1 MGKEVRRVRA
11 GATPAGEQVAYLK
24 DPAVQP
30 LRLTDYA
37 GSLEHLL
44 ALLRDRARVFAVK
57 LEAAF
62 SAAEKPGH
70 TFENTLNEVAV
81 LAWKAAECHSMYA
94 FLDNNFKALHTSAN
108 DAGSAQPAMYR
119 LLELAALQIVRE

>member
-44 ALLRDRARVFAVK
+44 ALLRDRARSFAIK

-62 SAAEKPGH
+62 TAAEKPGH

-94 FLDNNFKALHTSAN
+94 FMDNFAKALQTSAK
-108 DAGSAQPAMYR
+108 DAPGAAPALYR
-119 LLELAALQIVRE
+119 MLELAILQTVR